1 MKSFNVSRRFTIAQ
15 LFAILLS
22 LLIPV
27 STARAEQQHV
37 LPIQELHE
45 SAVRAADARTRNLAQ
60 LDHLFANDT
69 VKNVM
74 KDQHL
79 DATQVRKAMAVL
91 SDEDISRLAE
101 KARTLESD
109 LAAGGAEL
117 SNSQVTL
124 FVLGFFLI
132 IFLAILVL
140 AFQ

>member
-1 MKSFNVSRRFTIAQ
+1 MSRRFTIAQ

-45 SAVRAADARTRNLAQ
+45 SAVKAADARTSNLAQ
-60 LDHLFANDT
+60 LDHFLANDM

-74 KDQHL
+74 KDHHV
-79 DATQVRKAMAVL
+79 DGTQVRKAMAVL
-91 SDEDISRLAE
+91 NDEDLSRLAE
-101 KARTLESD
+101 KARSVESD

-117 SNSQVTL
+117 SSAQVTL
-124 FVLGFFLI
+124 FVLGFFFI
-132 IFLAILVL
+132 VFMAILIL